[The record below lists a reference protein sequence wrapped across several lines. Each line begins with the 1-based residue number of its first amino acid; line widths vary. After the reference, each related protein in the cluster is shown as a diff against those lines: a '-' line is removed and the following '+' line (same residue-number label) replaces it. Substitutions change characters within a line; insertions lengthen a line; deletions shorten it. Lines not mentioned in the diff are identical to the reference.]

1 MAHSHRAGR
10 GACSG
15 LVAGEAGST
24 PEGLMG
30 GKRTR
35 RQGKSL
41 TPQEAA
47 LALPP
52 SESWEG

>member
-10 GACSG
+10 GDCSG

-30 GKRTR
+30 GKRTC